1 MNVQLVS
8 LNAKVTDK
16 FLYQI
21 IQKYLLIYLSKI
33 KHVQGTPTILD
44 RGLDNSKNHLGAC
57 QMILIIF
64 FPQKVYILIN
74 KSQRIHIL
82 KPDLKKSCPGDDG
95 TIPERMSLQP
105 GYSSAKVLD
114 KRNRCKLGQIAL
126 AGM

>member
-1 MNVQLVS
+1 MSNWYHL
-8 LNAKVTDK
+8 LNTKVTNK

-21 IQKYLLIYLSKI
+21 IEKYLLIYLSKI

-44 RGLDNSKNHLGAC
+44 RGLDNSKTHLGAC

-82 KPDLKKSCPGDDG
+82 KSNLKKSCPGDDG
-95 TIPERMSLQP
+95 TIPERMSQQRDRI
-105 GYSSAKVLD
+105 S
-114 KRNRCKLGQIAL
+114 Q
-126 AGM
+126 